1 MRRTEI
7 DRKRA
12 AREPQDVID
21 DRGLPGDAR
30 GSWTSSDHPTVA
42 LTGDIEWEQRSA
54 PRPSLA
60 TRARTFDDKVAPRG
74 EHRRTLAREPPSD
87 RDVAHL
93 LAARGA
99 PLRIT

>member
-42 LTGDIEWEQRSA
+42 LTGDIEWE
-54 PRPSLA
+54 
-60 TRARTFDDKVAPRG
+60 
-74 EHRRTLAREPPSD
+74 
-87 RDVAHL
+87 
-93 LAARGA
+93 
-99 PLRIT
+99 